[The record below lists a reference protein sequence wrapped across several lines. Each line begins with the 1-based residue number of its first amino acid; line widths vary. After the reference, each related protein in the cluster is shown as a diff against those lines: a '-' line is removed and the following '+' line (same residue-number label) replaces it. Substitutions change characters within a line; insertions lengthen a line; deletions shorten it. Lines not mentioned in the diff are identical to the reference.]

1 MRVRK
6 AEKVEK
12 NRNIGRRV
20 RVREAE
26 KGENNRNRGGE
37 E

>member
-1 MRVRK
+1 MRRTGTRV
-6 AEKVEK
+6 
-12 NRNIGRRV
+12 RRV

-26 KGENNRNRGGE
+26 NVEKNRNRGGE

>member
-1 MRVRK
+1 LRRTGI
-6 AEKVEK
+6 E
-12 NRNIGRRV
+12 GRRV

-26 KGENNRNRGGE
+26 KVEKTRNRGGE